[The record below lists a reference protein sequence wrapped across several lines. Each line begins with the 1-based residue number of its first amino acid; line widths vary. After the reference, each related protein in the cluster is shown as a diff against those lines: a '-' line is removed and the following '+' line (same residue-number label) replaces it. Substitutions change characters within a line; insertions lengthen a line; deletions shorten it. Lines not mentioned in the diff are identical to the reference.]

1 MDIVSTKSVAALL
14 GVSEATV
21 KRWSD
26 AGVLRCFKTQG
37 GHRKFRLRD
46 VRAFLNADALPA
58 NAPPTAPASPLAPLV
73 ALEGDAR
80 RAEELALAGDVDGLL
95 SLVAHASGEGRTY
108 AETLERVLSP
118 ALRDIDDRWAGG
130 ALSSAEEHTAS
141 VAVVDMLA
149 RLRPFAES
157 IGAKRGAERPR
168 ALCACLGE
176 DRHDIAVR
184 MSALALTERGYVV
197 RTVGAHVPAVELAQ
211 LVGVEKPEIVALSA
225 SGSADQGALRSDLA
239 LLASAASAVKSRL
252 VVGGAGFA
260 KLAKM
265 PSAVVRHEAIADL
278 GGAS

>member
-46 VRAFLNADALPA
+46 VRAFLNAEALPA
-58 NAPPTAPASPLAPLV
+58 NSTPPSAPPPPLV
-73 ALEGDAR
+73 TLEGDAR

-95 SLVAHASGEGRTY
+95 SLVAHANGEGRTY

-118 ALRDIDDRWAGG
+118 ALRDIEDRWAGG

-141 VAVVDMLA
+141 VAMVDMLA

-157 IGAKRGAERPR
+157 IGAKRGTERPK

-184 MSALALTERGYVV
+184 MSALVLTERGYVV

-211 LVGVEKPEIVALSA
+211 LVGVEKPEVVALSA
-225 SGSADQGALRSDLA
+225 SGSADPEALRGDLA

-252 VVGGAGFA
+252 VVGGAGFS
-260 KLAKM
+260 KLGKM
-265 PSAVVRHEAIADL
+265 PGAVVRHEAIADL
-278 GGAS
+278 GAAS